1 MSNRVP
7 DLYTA
12 TVKIG
17 TQWFGVIRLPWIPKP
32 KFLKEQGKV
41 VPFPDQAKASQA
53 ASNALCR
60 QFMNNTTGWR
70 SGEFTKSHADAEA
83 LFSKPRMEA

>member
-17 TQWFGVIRLPWIPKP
+17 SQWFGIVRLPWISKP
-32 KFLKEQGKV
+32 KLVKESGEV
-41 VPFPDQAKASQA
+41 VPFADQAKASQA

-60 QFMNNTTGWR
+60 QFMDNTTGWR
-70 SGEFTKSHADAEA
+70 AGEFTKSHAEAEA
-83 LFSKPRMEA
+83 LFSKPRQEA